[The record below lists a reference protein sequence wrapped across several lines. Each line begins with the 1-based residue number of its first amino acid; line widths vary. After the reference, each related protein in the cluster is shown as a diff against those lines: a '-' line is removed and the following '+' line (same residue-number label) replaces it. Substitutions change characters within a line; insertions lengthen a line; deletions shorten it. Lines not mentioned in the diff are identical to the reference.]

1 MKKIILAVALGLG
14 LIAGVTAK
22 TRSSKSDIMRNL
34 SIFTNVYKEL
44 QTSYVDTIDAD
55 KSMNVAITAMLRN
68 IDPYTEY
75 YPADRTQDLTQL
87 STGQYAGVGSIIMQ
101 RDNKVV
107 FSEPYWGA
115 PARNAGIHYGDVIVA
130 IDGDTLTDQSTSG
143 DASKRL
149 KGSPGTDVNVTVSR
163 VINGRDSIINMTL
176 TRETI
181 KINSLPYYGVVAP
194 GVGYIKIDSFND
206 KTAGEFR
213 KALLELIK
221 NDKIT
226 SLVIDL
232 KGNGGGVLDA
242 AVQIAGNFVPKGT
255 TIVTT
260 KGRNIEDE
268 KSYKTTNKPVDLTMP
283 LAVLID
289 GNSASASEILAGSL
303 QDLDRAVIV
312 GQRSYGKGLVQ
323 QSRPIAYD
331 GMMKVTVSRYYIPSG
346 RLIQAIDYSHRDEDG
361 RPVRIAD
368 SLTRVFKTLNG
379 REVRDGGGITP
390 DVKVDLPEGNRLM
403 YNIVSDMWS
412 WDFTNRYVNDHPTA
426 PDVDTF
432 VVDDTIFNAFKA
444 SIDPAKFKYDR
455 ASEEGIKY
463 LRDAARI
470 EGYDNDSVK
479 ALIDKLE
486 VMMRHDL
493 NHDLDFNRKYIVEL
507 LDEELSTRWYS
518 DSDCVKRSIPTNEE
532 LKQAI
537 NILADQRQYGVL
549 LSPRKDKD
557 PAKTK

>member
-1 MKKIILAVALGLG
+1 
-14 LIAGVTAK
+14 
-22 TRSSKSDIMRNL
+22 
-34 SIFTNVYKEL
+34 
-44 QTSYVDTIDAD
+44 
-55 KSMNVAITAMLRN
+55 
-68 IDPYTEY
+68 
-75 YPADRTQDLTQL
+75 
-87 STGQYAGVGSIIMQ
+87 
-101 RDNKVV
+101 
-107 FSEPYWGA
+107 
-115 PARNAGIHYGDVIVA
+115 
-130 IDGDTLTDQSTSG
+130 
-143 DASKRL
+143 
-149 KGSPGTDVNVTVSR
+149 
-163 VINGRDSIINMTL
+163 
-176 TRETI
+176 
-181 KINSLPYYGVVAP
+181 
-194 GVGYIKIDSFND
+194 
-206 KTAGEFR
+206 
-213 KALLELIK
+213 
-221 NDKIT
+221 
-226 SLVIDL
+226 
-232 KGNGGGVLDA
+232 
-242 AVQIAGNFVPKGT
+242 
-255 TIVTT
+255 
-260 KGRNIEDE
+260 
-268 KSYKTTNKPVDLTMP
+268 
-283 LAVLID
+283 
-289 GNSASASEILAGSL
+289 
-303 QDLDRAVIV
+303 
-312 GQRSYGKGLVQ
+312 
-323 QSRPIAYD
+323 
-331 GMMKVTVSRYYIPSG
+331 
-346 RLIQAIDYSHRDEDG
+346 
-361 RPVRIAD
+361 
-368 SLTRVFKTLNG
+368 
-379 REVRDGGGITP
+379 
-390 DVKVDLPEGNRLM
+390 M

>member
-1 MKKIILAVALGLG
+1 MKKILLAVALGIG
-14 LIAGVTAK
+14 LIAGVSAK

-55 KSMNVAITAMLRN
+55 KTMNTAITAMLRN

-75 YPADRTQDLTQL
+75 YPAERTQDLTQI
-87 STGQYAGVGSIIMQ
+87 SSGQYAGVGSIIMQ
-101 RDNKVV
+101 RDNTVV

-115 PARNAGIHYGDVIVA
+115 PARRAGVHFGDVIIAV
-130 IDGDTLTDQSTSG
+130 GNDTLTPSWTSA
-143 DASKRL
+143 DVSKRL
-149 KGSPGTDVNVTVSR
+149 KGAPGTDVKVTVRR
-163 VINGRDSIINMTL
+163 VVNGRDSIIDLNL

-181 KINSLPYYGVVAP
+181 KMNSLPYYGVVDSTST
-194 GVGYIKIDSFND
+194 GYIKIDSFNE

-213 KALLELIK
+213 KALLDLIK
-221 NDKIT
+221 NHGIT

-260 KGRNIEDE
+260 KGRTREEE
-268 KSYKTTNKPVDLTMP
+268 KSYKTTNSPVDLKMP
-283 LAVLID
+283 IAVLID
-289 GNSASASEILAGSL
+289 NNSASSSEILAGSL

-361 RPVRIAD
+361 RPTRIPD

-390 DVKVDLPEGNRLM
+390 DVKVELPETNRLM
-403 YNIVSDMWS
+403 YNIVADMWS
-412 WDFTNRYVNDHPTA
+412 WDFANRYVNDHPDV
-426 PDVDTF
+426 PDPETF
-432 VVDDTIFNAFKA
+432 VVGDTIFNEFKA
-444 SIDPAKFKYDR
+444 FIDPVKFKYDR
-455 ASEEGIKY
+455 ASEDGIKY

-470 EGYDNDSVK
+470 EGYDNDSVNS
-479 ALIDKLE
+479 LIDKLE
-486 VMMRHDL
+486 TMMRHDL
-493 NHDLDFNRKYIVEL
+493 GHDLDFNRKFIVDL
-507 LDEELSTRWYS
+507 LDEELGTRWYS
-518 DSDCVKRSIPTNEE
+518 DSDCVKRSMRGNDE
-532 LKQAI
+532 LRQAVI
-537 NILADQRQYGVL
+537 ILADPRQYGVL
-549 LSPRKDKD
+549 LSPRKDGD
-557 PAKTK
+557 GAK